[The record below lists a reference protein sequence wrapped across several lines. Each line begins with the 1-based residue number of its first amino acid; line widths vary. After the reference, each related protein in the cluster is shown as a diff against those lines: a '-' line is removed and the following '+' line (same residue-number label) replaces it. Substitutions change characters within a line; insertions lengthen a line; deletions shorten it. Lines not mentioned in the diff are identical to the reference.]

1 MAAATHRTG
10 MIRIESHCTQ
20 PSTDA
25 LRSHSDI
32 GQNSQLFDKLL
43 TIRQVGRTNLALT
56 PVAMKP
62 RLVMTAPTR
71 TVREIAAEMDQLF
84 QRQIELMKSETFVG
98 LTPSERAEYERIGE
112 RIREL
117 FGELARFK

>member
-1 MAAATHRTG
+1 
-10 MIRIESHCTQ
+10 
-20 PSTDA
+20 
-25 LRSHSDI
+25 
-32 GQNSQLFDKLL
+32 
-43 TIRQVGRTNLALT
+43 
-56 PVAMKP
+56 MKP
-62 RLVMTAPTR
+62 RPVMTAPTR

-84 QRQIELMKSETFVG
+84 QRQIELMKSETFLG